1 MLHYRSELLRIIDT
15 FVFSPLL
22 LSGFVEQ
29 KQFLTVEF
37 YNNYID
43 DSVSFCATVKIFMQF
58 YKVWNFNLISFG
70 LRNNK
75 KLSLKEQLPFSS
87 NKYKAQKTPSL
98 RKTLQLSP
106 FLTLSVWLH

>member
-1 MLHYRSELLRIIDT
+1 MLHYRSELLRIMDT

-43 DSVSFCATVKIFMQF
+43 DSVSYCASTSNVKTVSLAMI
-58 YKVWNFNLISFG
+58 NFKACYLKFEILISF
-70 LRNNK
+70 LLN
-75 KLSLKEQLPFSS
+75 LKVGKDCF
-87 NKYKAQKTPSL
+87 
-98 RKTLQLSP
+98 
-106 FLTLSVWLH
+106 

>member
-1 MLHYRSELLRIIDT
+1 MLHYRSELLRIMDT

-43 DSVSFCATVKIFMQF
+43 DSVSFCARVNIVVHIFI
-58 YKVWNFNLISFG
+58 KLEILTSF
-70 LRNNK
+70 LLN
-75 KLSLKEQLPFSS
+75 
-87 NKYKAQKTPSL
+87 
-98 RKTLQLSP
+98 
-106 FLTLSVWLH
+106 

>member
-1 MLHYRSELLRIIDT
+1 MDT

-43 DSVSFCATVKIFMQF
+43 DSVSFCATVNIVVHIHVFIKLEI
-58 YKVWNFNLISFG
+58 LTSF
-70 LRNNK
+70 LLN
-75 KLSLKEQLPFSS
+75 
-87 NKYKAQKTPSL
+87 
-98 RKTLQLSP
+98 
-106 FLTLSVWLH
+106 

>member
-1 MLHYRSELLRIIDT
+1 MDT

-43 DSVSFCATVKIFMQF
+43 DSVSFCATVNIVVHIFI
-58 YKVWNFNLISFG
+58 YKLEILTSF
-70 LRNNK
+70 LLN
-75 KLSLKEQLPFSS
+75 
-87 NKYKAQKTPSL
+87 
-98 RKTLQLSP
+98 
-106 FLTLSVWLH
+106 

>member
-1 MLHYRSELLRIIDT
+1 MLHYRSELLRIMDT

-43 DSVSFCATVKIFMQF
+43 DSVSFCATVKLSC
-58 YKVWNFNLISFG
+58 NFIKLEILTSFI
-70 LRNNK
+70 LN
-75 KLSLKEQLPFSS
+75 
-87 NKYKAQKTPSL
+87 
-98 RKTLQLSP
+98 
-106 FLTLSVWLH
+106 

>member
-1 MLHYRSELLRIIDT
+1 MLHYRSELLRIMDT

-43 DSVSFCATVKIFMQF
+43 DSVSYCASTSNVKTVSLAMI
-58 YKVWNFNLISFG
+58 NL
-70 LRNNK
+70 
-75 KLSLKEQLPFSS
+75 LSLEFKSRKRLFLKHSSFSLQ
-87 NKYKAQKTPSL
+87 KYKTQDTIIL
-98 RKTLQLSP
+98 
-106 FLTLSVWLH
+106 

>member
-1 MLHYRSELLRIIDT
+1 MDT

-43 DSVSFCATVKIFMQF
+43 DSVSFCATVNIVVHIFI
-58 YKVWNFNLISFG
+58 NLEILTSF
-70 LRNNK
+70 LLN
-75 KLSLKEQLPFSS
+75 
-87 NKYKAQKTPSL
+87 
-98 RKTLQLSP
+98 
-106 FLTLSVWLH
+106 

>member
-1 MLHYRSELLRIIDT
+1 MDT

-43 DSVSFCATVKIFMQF
+43 DSVSFCATVNIVVHIFI
-58 YKVWNFNLISFG
+58 KLEILTSF
-70 LRNNK
+70 LLN
-75 KLSLKEQLPFSS
+75 
-87 NKYKAQKTPSL
+87 
-98 RKTLQLSP
+98 
-106 FLTLSVWLH
+106 